1 MHIHSRLH
9 VLENG
14 LRLLVHEDHTSPII
28 SSQLVVHVGSAR
40 ETAGR
45 TGFAHYFE
53 HMMFQGSG
61 QVPEGQ
67 FFQRVQEAGGSL
79 NANTSSDRTLYF
91 EELPKDQLELALW
104 LESDRLGWL
113 LEALDQTTL
122 DNQRDVV
129 LEERKQSYEQKPYG
143 GVYEALLAIAF
154 PREHP
159 YSWPTIGSAADVRAA
174 TLEDVTSFFRSW
186 YVPNNATLALAGDLD
201 FDHAVE
207 LVERH
212 YGPIPRGATIKPAD
226 KCPVTLAE
234 TRRVVYEDRVP
245 TPQLNLAWP
254 TVHAGHADAPA
265 LDLLLQVL
273 SANRSSVLDR
283 AMTVDEHLASQLNAS
298 HVARELAG
306 TLNFA
311 LRPHDGIELDA
322 LAERLQELLAETAQR
337 GVTLEEL
344 DRVRASHEAALVRG
358 LEKVSSRA
366 SVLALNDRLRGDRD
380 ALEHDAEAR
389 AKVTPDQV
397 TDVLRRYLVDKPFAA
412 VSCVAHGESERA
424 LAGSQPATKEPAPAP
439 RLPEPQL
446 GPWVAP
452 PVESHAPP
460 SIPNR
465 PVLPVMPP
473 SWEGTLNVGCPIT
486 SAPGGPLPLMRLRF
500 ALPCGRLTQGAGR
513 FGLASM
519 TAQLVREGAGAWDG
533 HGLQEELDSIG
544 ARLHTRAMEE
554 ETLIELDVLEEHVTR
569 GVELLAALIH
579 EPHLR
584 ESDFERLRAERLQV
598 LAARATN
605 PTSLAD
611 DRWRAL
617 MHGAENAR
625 GGPAFGS
632 PESIAAMQVADASA
646 LWRDQSGP
654 LGARFLH
661 AGALDETQLPT
672 ALEPLLSPWNMDGRE
687 PRELESCEPP
697 APATATRA
705 WLVEVPGAK
714 QCELRVG
721 HRALAF
727 TDPDHHPL
735 AVWNHAFGGHFS
747 SRINRRLRE
756 ELGVTYGARSVLGG
770 GVRPGAWTAA
780 TAVRA
785 EAGGQSVLEIL
796 ELFRN
801 LLDGGV
807 LAEELAFTK
816 DSLGKADARRFET
829 LDARLAYLDQWTRYD
844 SGPNHPLERRA
855 RRESFTT
862 TQLDEVARKHMD
874 PARLEIL
881 VVGEVRET
889 RKLLEAAG
897 IECHDHS

>member
-1 MHIHSRLH
+1 MRIPHQLH

-113 LEALDQTTL
+113 LQALDQKTL

-143 GVYEALLAIAF
+143 GVYEALLAISF
-154 PREHP
+154 PTEHP
-159 YSWPTIGSAADVRAA
+159 YSWPTIGSADDVRAA
-174 TLEDVTSFFRSW
+174 TLEDVTGFFRRW

-212 YGPIPRGATIKPAD
+212 YGPIPRGAAVAPAD
-226 KCPVTLAE
+226 KRPVRLDA
-234 TRRVVYEDRVP
+234 TRRVIYEDRVP

-283 AMTVDEHLASQLNAS
+283 AMTVDERLATQLSAS
-298 HVARELAG
+298 HAARELAG

-311 LRPHDGIELDA
+311 LRPHDGVQLDR
-322 LAERLQELLAETAQR
+322 LVERLEELLAETADR
-337 GVTLEEL
+337 GVTLAEL
-344 DRVRASHEAALVRG
+344 DRVRSSHEAALVRG

-366 SVLALNDRLRGDRD
+366 SVLALNDRLRGDPD
-380 ALEHDAEAR
+380 ALERDAEAR
-389 AKVTPDQV
+389 AAVTPDQV
-397 TDVLRRYLVDKPFAA
+397 TDVLRRYLVDKPYAA
-412 VSCVAHGESERA
+412 VSCVPHGEARTA
-424 LAGSQPATKEPAPAP
+424 LAFSTPASKEPARAPA
-439 RLPEPQL
+439 LPEPIFA
-446 GPWVAP
+446 PWVAP
-452 PVESHAPP
+452 PTGTHQEPQFDDAALL
-460 SIPNR
+460 
-465 PVLPVMPP
+465 PVLPP
-473 SWEGTLNVGCPIT
+473 SWEGSLGSGCMIT
-486 SAPGGPLPLMRLRF
+486 SAPGGPLPLLRLRV
-500 ALPCGRLTQGAGR
+500 AVACGRMQQGVGR

-519 TAQLVREGAGAWDG
+519 TAQLLREGAGPWSG
-533 HGLQEELDSIG
+533 HLFQEALDAIG
-544 ARLHTRAMEE
+544 ARLSTRAQDDE
-554 ETLIELDVLEEHVTR
+554 LVFELDVLEEHVET
-569 GVELLAALIH
+569 GIAMLGAMMH
-579 EPHLR
+579 EPLMR
-584 ESDFERLRAERLQV
+584 PADFERLRAERLQI
-598 LAARATN
+598 LASRAAN

-611 DRWRAL
+611 DLWRAR
-617 MHGAENAR
+617 MHGADNAR

-632 PESIAAMQVADASA
+632 VESITSA
-646 LWRDQSGP
+646 TIDELRSLWRDQSGP
-654 LGARFLH
+654 RDARMLH
-661 AGALDETQLPT
+661 VGCLNESALRA
-672 ALEPLLSPWNMDGRE
+672 ALAPLMDAWSMDGRS
-687 PRELESCEPP
+687 PRASEECP
-697 APATATRA
+697 APAAATAARA
-705 WLVEVPGAK
+705 WLREVPDAK
-714 QCELRVG
+714 QCELRIG

-756 ELGVTYGARSVLGG
+756 ELGVTYGARSSLGG
-770 GVRPGAWTAA
+770 GIRPGSWTAS

-785 EAGGQSVLEIL
+785 DTGGRSVLEII
-796 ELFRN
+796 ELFRGQ
-801 LLDGGV
+801 LEGGV
-807 LAEELAFTK
+807 REDELAFAK

-844 SGPNHPLERRA
+844 SGPDYPLERRA

-862 TQLDEVARKHMD
+862 AQLDEVARRHLAESK
-874 PARLEIL
+874 LEIL
-881 VVGEVRET
+881 VVGEVTET
-889 RKLLEAAG
+889 RKLLEDAG
-897 IECHDHS
+897 IECAEC

>member
-1 MHIHSRLH
+1 MHIRSRLH

-14 LRLLVHEDHTSPII
+14 LRLLVHQDHTSPII
-28 SSQLVVHVGSAR
+28 TSQLVVHVGSAR
-40 ETAGR
+40 ETRGR

-67 FFQRVQEAGGSL
+67 FFQRIQEAGGSL

-104 LESDRLGWL
+104 MESDRLGWL

-154 PREHP
+154 PSEHP

-174 TLEDVTSFFRSW
+174 TLEDVTSFFRRW

-201 FDHAVE
+201 FDRAVE

-212 YGPIPRGATIKPAD
+212 YGPIPAGAPISPAE
-226 KCPVTLAE
+226 KRPVTLAE
-234 TRRVVYEDRVP
+234 THRVVLEDRVP

-298 HVARELAG
+298 HLARELAG

-311 LRPHDGIELDA
+311 LRPHDGVSLDR
-322 LAERLQELLAETAQR
+322 LAERLQELLAETARR
-337 GVTLEEL
+337 GIRLDEL

-366 SVLALNDRLRGDRD
+366 SVLALNDRLRGDAD
-380 ALEHDAEAR
+380 ALERDAEAR
-389 AKVTPDQV
+389 ARVTPDQV
-397 TDVLRRYLVDKPFAA
+397 TDVLRRYLVDRPFAA
-412 VSCVAHGESERA
+412 VSCVPNGEVA
-424 LAGSQPATKEPAPAP
+424 LALTGSKPAAQEAAQAPERSEPVF
-439 RLPEPQL
+439 
-446 GPWVAP
+446 GPWTAP
-452 PVESHAPP
+452 PIGTHVEPRFDHEPLL
-460 SIPNR
+460 
-465 PVLPVMPP
+465 PVLPA
-473 SWEGTLNVGCPIT
+473 SWESELHGGAMIT
-486 SAPGGPLPLMRLRF
+486 SAPGGPLPLLRLRV
-500 ALPCGRLTQGAGR
+500 AVPCGRMHQGAGR

-519 TAQLVREGAGAWDG
+519 TSQLLREGAGAWGG
-533 HGLQEELDSIG
+533 HGLQEALDAIG
-544 ARLHTRAMEE
+544 ARLSSRAMEDE
-554 ETLIELDVLEEHVTR
+554 LVLELDVLEEHVPC
-569 GVELLAALIH
+569 GVALLAAMLH
-579 EPHLR
+579 EPHMR
-584 ESDFERLRAERLQV
+584 EADFRRLVAERKQV
-598 LAARATN
+598 LSARATN

-611 DRWRAL
+611 DLWRATV
-617 MHGAENAR
+617 HGADNAR
-625 GGPAFGS
+625 GGPALGS
-632 PESIAAMQVADASA
+632 LESLATMRVEDLRR

-654 LGARFLH
+654 LGARLLH
-661 AGALDETQLPT
+661 AGCLDEAALKS
-672 ALEPLLSPWNMDGRE
+672 ALEPLCSPWSMEARE
-687 PRELESCEPP
+687 PRALEVCEPP

-705 WLVEVPGAK
+705 WLTEVPGAK
-714 QCELRVG
+714 QCELRIG
-721 HRALAF
+721 HRATAF

-756 ELGVTYGARSVLGG
+756 EMGVTYGARSVLGG

-785 EAGGQSVLEIL
+785 DAGGQSVLEII
-796 ELFRN
+796 ELFRRQ
-801 LLDGGV
+801 LEDGV
-807 LAEELAFTK
+807 LEDELAFAK

-829 LDARLAYLDQWTRYD
+829 IDARLAYLDQWTRYD

-862 TQLDEVARKHMD
+862 ADLDAAARKHLD
-874 PARLEIL
+874 ASRLEIV
-881 VVGEVRET
+881 VVGEVTET

-897 IECHDHS
+897 IECHVE